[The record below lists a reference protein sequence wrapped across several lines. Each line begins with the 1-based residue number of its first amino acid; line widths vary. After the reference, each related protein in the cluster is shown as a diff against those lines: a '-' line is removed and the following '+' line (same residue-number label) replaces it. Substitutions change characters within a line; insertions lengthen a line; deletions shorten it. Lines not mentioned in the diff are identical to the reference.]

1 MALRYRMTPFAQ
13 PPEADNADSDC
24 EQHDEANECDA
35 NAHVPRNA
43 GHHEVRN
50 GEKDVRQ
57 HLGKAPLS
65 LGPQPSASRA
75 ASANSQKPRRGL
87 TISGP
92 MSRGGGEAKSPNQGH
107 AIAGPA
113 FGSPGPLFDVHAGAI
128 DPSRRLLFGI
138 AVNLI
143 ARCPQAGDP
152 VAIKVT
158 FPR

>member
-1 MALRYRMTPFAQ
+1 MALRYRMTSFAQ
-13 PPEADNADSDC
+13 PPEADNADSDR
-24 EQHDEANECDA
+24 EHHNEANERDA
-35 NAHVPRNA
+35 NAHVPRDA
-43 GHHEVRN
+43 GHHEVGN

-107 AIAGPA
+107 AIVGQHSEVQVLYSMCMPA
-113 FGSPGPLFDVHAGAI
+113 QSTPHA
-128 DPSRRLLFGI
+128 DFFSVLR
-138 AVNLI
+138 
-143 ARCPQAGDP
+143 
-152 VAIKVT
+152 
-158 FPR
+158 